1 MKKIAHHRSPLFA
14 GMRPPALRH
23 TPDILERHTW
33 RAGQAATC
41 TPHTVRI
48 SQLCERE
55 RTGESTPLTA
65 AGLHDMLSLTFG
77 LDEATVRFVCNQ
89 MEEVGTCELRD
100 ESGTSG
106 YLIER
111 IMHA

>member
-1 MKKIAHHRSPLFA
+1 
-14 GMRPPALRH
+14 
-23 TPDILERHTW
+23 
-33 RAGQAATC
+33 
-41 TPHTVRI
+41 
-48 SQLCERE
+48 
-55 RTGESTPLTA
+55 
-65 AGLHDMLSLTFG
+65 MLSLTFG